1 MKSGGKVAV
10 LCIFPARL
18 LLTGSWE
25 RTHSWLR
32 PGRALFRR
40 TIWRMAFCRPYR
52 NCMSWRRPGF
62 AAVMRTVPL
71 IYVTYANEDL
81 GVEFALFYVVTIEY
95 DGTTWSVQTEEFGG
109 V

>member
-1 MKSGGKVAV
+1 
-10 LCIFPARL
+10 
-18 LLTGSWE
+18 
-25 RTHSWLR
+25 
-32 PGRALFRR
+32 
-40 TIWRMAFCRPYR
+40 
-52 NCMSWRRPGF
+52 MSWRRPGF